1 MRKIREFF
9 ESVRTEMKKVTWPGR
24 EELTGSTGVVMVLW
38 LLLSAYIFTSD
49 NILQMI
55 VKYFLLGSGGQ

>member
-1 MRKIREFF
+1 
-9 ESVRTEMKKVTWPGR
+9 MKKVTWPGR